1 MTKIAQTDTKSKGV
15 TREVFETFDNV
26 TPVTANNV
34 SCYNNHFLFATA
46 TLQALNQHYNN
57 SHSPLGNITSYS
69 PQPEYQKVKLSE
81 SDVLN
86 LKHDYKKENIQRK
99 KKIGRKVSRVGYCG
113 IRPIR
118 SDAKFIDAVQ
128 GGTGGIYYRGMQRC
142 GSVWLCP
149 DCMYK
154 LMKARAIDLYNQLN
168 AYKEAGK
175 AILFLT
181 FTLQHHKGDP
191 LQDLHNKL
199 LQAFNFA
206 NKHKSWIK
214 VKKLVPVEYLRTL
227 EVLFGVN
234 GWHPH
239 LHCVFIGDPEIVN
252 TINIFVDLFKKE
264 LSKQGLLVNDH
275 TVTMD
280 RWNGKLDD
288 MKDYLFKGMIEQELT
303 SGSLKKS
310 GKGKTFFELIDE
322 GNDPAVDEYIK
333 VMKGKRQY
341 HHSRGFFKDIRVRS
355 DEEIIKDDRIEKVLF
370 TIPIEIYH
378 DIIKKGIALH
388 LLNEYQYKGKD
399 QAIKL
404 LELYDCDA
412 GFMDSS

>member
-1 MTKIAQTDTKSKGV
+1 MRTKV
-15 TREVFETFDNV
+15 
-26 TPVTANNV
+26 
-34 SCYNNHFLFATA
+34 
-46 TLQALNQHYNN
+46 LQNTIQIKTQEID
-57 SHSPLGNITSYS
+57 SQSSLGNITSYS
-69 PQPEYQKVKLSE
+69 PPTEYQQVKLSE
-81 SDVLN
+81 SDILN

-99 KKIGRKVSRVGYCG
+99 KKIGRKVPRVGYCG

-128 GGTGGIYYRGMQRC
+128 GETGGIYYRGMQRC
-142 GSVWLCP
+142 GSVWFCP

-154 LMKARAIDLYNQLN
+154 LMKGRADELYSQLK

-175 AILFLT
+175 DVLFLT

-191 LQDLHNKL
+191 LQDLHSKL

-214 VKKLVPVEYLRTL
+214 AKKLVPVEYLRTL

-252 TINIFVDLFKKE
+252 IIDIFVSLFKKE

-275 TVTMD
+275 TVTID

-288 MKDYLFKGMIEQELT
+288 MKDYIFKGMIEQELT
-303 SGSLKKS
+303 SGSLKKTGS
-310 GKGKTFFELIDE
+310 GKTFFELIDE
-322 GNDPAVDEYIK
+322 GNEPAVDEYIK

-341 HHSRGFFKDIRVRS
+341 HHSRGFFKDVRVRS

-388 LLNEYQYKGKD
+388 LLNEYQYNGKD
-399 QAIKL
+399 QAVKL